1 MSLTALPTSDPTILL
16 RYRDGIFAVDL
27 LTCAICE
34 FGFYDWLSSRNAT
47 LEEILTHFQW
57 AERPADVLLSL
68 SQAIGLV
75 IAETKNGVT
84 RYSATAMAREH
95 LTEGSPWN
103 LRPYYQSMKDRPV
116 ARDFVRVLKT
126 GRPAQWSGHEGA
138 EEDWHGAM
146 LSQDFAREFTAAM
159 DCRGVYLGKS
169 LADCLKREGFLSQMH
184 RVLDIGGG
192 SGVYACAL
200 AANAPGLKAVVL
212 EQAPV
217 DGIAMARI
225 AERGLAAQVTVHSA
239 DMFQDPYPTDCD
251 THLFSNVMHD
261 WDKPDIRRLLER
273 SFAALPQGGRIL
285 VHEVFLNE
293 TKSGPRPAVEYS
305 CILVHSTRG
314 RCYGHGEMADLL
326 IETGFVAPQYFETAG
341 DRGVVV
347 GRKH

>member
-75 IAETKNGVT
+75 IAETKSGVT
-84 RYSATAMAREH
+84 RYSATALAREH
-95 LTEGSPWN
+95 LAEGSPWN

-146 LSQDFAREFTAAM
+146 LSSDFARDFTAAM
-159 DCRGVYLGKS
+159 DCRGVFLGKS

-184 RVLDIGGG
+184 RVLDIGAG

-217 DGIAMARI
+217 DGSAMARI

-239 DMFQDPYPTDCD
+239 DMFEDPYPTDCD

-261 WDKPDIRRLLER
+261 WDIPEIQQLLGH
-273 SFAALPQGGRIL
+273 SADSLPSGGLIA
-285 VHEVFLNE
+285 VHETFLNADK
-293 TKSGPRPAVEYS
+293 TGPLPVAEYS
-305 CILVHSTRG
+305 CILMHSTQG
-314 RCYGHGEMADLL
+314 RCYSTTEMFDLL
-326 IETGFVAPQYFETAG
+326 DSAGFVDPRFQETAG
-341 DRGVVV
+341 DRGVIVA
-347 GRKH
+347 RKA